1 MFSLFQRQDNQSGAF
16 SGPHTGRFTD
26 AFKNSTQLQYW
37 EKAIEAFENQDY
49 VNSVMLLMGYLKDDA
64 QQNIH
69 WQEVDGVL
77 NFEFYQGSNLIKGTA
92 DSLHIR
98 AETKLAQVKVF
109 NPAFMR
115 RLVEQNAD
123 FNYCRYALDDE
134 NCIVAVFDSFC
145 ADASPYKIYYAL
157 KELATNADKLD
168 DLLLD
173 EFPELIRI
181 SGAPRTDLPLPEK
194 EFKYQYIKTKI
205 SQALQEIDHG
215 PLDKNQFPGGI
226 GYILLSLVF
235 KLDYLIQPQGY
246 MMETLE
252 RITRE
257 YFAAPDQPA
266 ARKNLTM
273 AAELNA
279 LANRSKDDFFKEMY
293 RVTYTFGITT
303 PVAHTE
309 LVSFFDSELPNMDWY
324 AQQGFSVAAQA
335 IPDFLAAYSL
345 FNYAPPEPI
354 RHLLHLY
361 FLITASDFFQGLGLP
376 GSYIDSATQQLN
388 KSKIINAIQTIETA
402 GKKRYPT
409 LQIPH
414 KILEWHDMVSF
425 SKSYILM
432 IRDINT
438 D

>member
-1 MFSLFQRQDNQSGAF
+1 MFSLFQRQDNQSGAYA
-16 SGPHTGRFTD
+16 GPHTGRFTD
-26 AFKNSTQLQYW
+26 AFKNATQIQYW
-37 EKAIEAFENQDY
+37 EKAINAFEHQDY
-49 VNSVMLLMGYLKDDA
+49 VNSVLFLMGYLNDEA

-69 WQEVDGVL
+69 WHEVDGIL
-77 NFEFYQGSNLIKGTA
+77 SFEFCQGSNLIKGSA
-92 DSLHIR
+92 DSQHIR
-98 AETKLAQVKVF
+98 AETKLALVKAF

-115 RLVEQNAD
+115 RLVEHNAD
-123 FNYCRYALDDE
+123 FNYCRFALDEE

-157 KELATNADKLD
+157 KEMATNADKLD

-181 SGAPRTDLPLPEK
+181 SGAPRTDLPAPEK

-205 SQALQEIDHG
+205 SLALHEIDHG

-257 YFAAPDQPA
+257 YFAYPDQPA

-273 AAELNA
+273 AAELRA
-279 LANRSKDDFFKEMY
+279 LANRSQDDFFKEMY
-293 RVTYTFGITT
+293 RVSYTFGITK
-303 PVAHTE
+303 PVALTE
-309 LVSFFDSELPNMDWY
+309 LVSFFESELPNMDWY
-324 AQQGFSVAAQA
+324 AQQGFTVAAQA

-345 FNYAPPEPI
+345 FNYAQPEPI
-354 RHLLHLY
+354 RNLLHLY
-361 FLITASDFFQGLGLP
+361 FLITESGFFQGLDLP
-376 GSYIDSATQQLN
+376 GHYIDSTTQQLL
-388 KSKIINAIQTIETA
+388 KGKIINAVRAIETA
-402 GKKRYPT
+402 GKKQYPT

-414 KILEWHDMVSF
+414 KILVWHNMVSF

-432 IRDINT
+432 IKDINM

>member
-1 MFSLFQRQDNQSGAF
+1 MFSLFQRHDNQPEAF

-49 VNSVMLLMGYLKDDA
+49 VNSVLFLMGYLIDET

-69 WQEVDGVL
+69 WHDVDGIL
-77 NFEFYQGSNLIKGTA
+77 SFEFYQGSNLIKGTA
-92 DSLHIR
+92 DALHIR
-98 AETKLAQVKVF
+98 AETKLAQVKAF
-109 NPAFMR
+109 NPAFLR
-115 RLVEQNAD
+115 RLVEHNAD

-145 ADASPYKIYYAL
+145 VDASPYKIYYAL

-181 SGAPRTDLPLPEK
+181 SGAPRTDLPASEK
-194 EFKYQYIKTKI
+194 EFKYNYIMSKI
-205 SQALQEIDHG
+205 SHALHEIDHG

-257 YFAAPDQPA
+257 YFASPEQPA
-266 ARKNLTM
+266 ARKNLAM
-273 AAELNA
+273 AAELRA

-293 RVTYTFGITT
+293 RVSYTFGITT
-303 PVAHTE
+303 PVTHTE
-309 LVSFFDSELPNMDWY
+309 LVSFFDNELPNMDWY

-345 FNYAPPEPI
+345 FNYAPPNPI

-361 FLITASDFFQGLGLP
+361 FLITESAFFQGLGLP
-376 GSYIDSATQQLN
+376 GLYIDSAKQQLS
-388 KSKIINAIQTIETA
+388 KSKIINAIQAIETA
-402 GKKRYPT
+402 GKRRYPT
-409 LQIPH
+409 LQIPY
-414 KILEWHDMVSF
+414 KILDWHNMVSF

-432 IRDINT
+432 IREIIMD
-438 D
+438 

>member
-1 MFSLFQRQDNQSGAF
+1 M
-16 SGPHTGRFTD
+16 
-26 AFKNSTQLQYW
+26 
-37 EKAIEAFENQDY
+37 
-49 VNSVMLLMGYLKDDA
+49 NSVMLLMGYLKDDA
-64 QQNIH
+64 QQNIQ

-194 EFKYQYIKTKI
+194 EFKYQYIRTKI
-205 SQALQEIDHG
+205 SQALKEIDHG

-303 PVAHTE
+303 PVAHSE